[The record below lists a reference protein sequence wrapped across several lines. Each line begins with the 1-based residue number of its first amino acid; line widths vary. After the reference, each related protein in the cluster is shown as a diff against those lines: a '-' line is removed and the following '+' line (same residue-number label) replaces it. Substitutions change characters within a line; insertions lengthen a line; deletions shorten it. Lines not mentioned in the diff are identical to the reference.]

1 MEYFSIEDLRS
12 GVHEYAKQ
20 AGVEELPL
28 KYVLHRNVLST

>member
-20 AGVEELPL
+20 AGVEELPR
-28 KYVLHRNVLST
+28 KYVLQRNILST